1 MIMIFSPLFLN
12 YIISSILSCGV
23 RWWRAYIYFCPAP
36 VVFHRH
42 NQKPYLDG
50 SLLVLRQKH
59 ALFSKNGW
67 CAHACPFY
75 NYALGTLSNVLL
87 KPFCLWQGVSEKFQ
101 PGTHCLYNVVEKFS
115 ICFNVN
121 DLALTPSWRLK
132 SNSDELVTSPRRS
145 KSNVLGVTAT
155 FTVMTAYIQNLTSKT
170 EKLPLYQI

>member
-1 MIMIFSPLFLN
+1 MWLVWFGKKIYYSIMIMIFSPLFLN

-75 NYALGTLSNVLL
+75 NYALGTLSNNIIKTFLSLARSFREISSRHTLPIQRCWKV
-87 KPFCLWQGVSEKFQ
+87 QYSFQ
-101 PGTHCLYNVVEKFS
+101 RQ
-115 ICFNVN
+115 
-121 DLALTPSWRLK
+121 W
-132 SNSDELVTSPRRS
+132 PRI
-145 KSNVLGVTAT
+145 NA
-155 FTVMTAYIQNLTSKT
+155 
-170 EKLPLYQI
+170 